1 MKLVKSLLLGSAA
14 GLSAVVGAQA
24 ADLPVEKAA
33 PVEYVRVCSAYGAG
47 FFYIPGTDT
56 CLRVGGRVRA
66 EYLYQETFDRRDN
79 AIGFLARGRLNV
91 DARTQTE
98 YGTLRAFFRYE
109 ITRSTGAYRTGG
121 GPIGADGDP
130 SQQATSLTD
139 NGLNL
144 DRAFVQFGPL
154 TAGRLTSFFDFYA
167 NDLAFSA
174 ALGSDRVTQV
184 LAYTATL
191 GNGFS
196 ATISM
201 EDGIERR
208 TFGSPAGALS
218 SVRFQG
224 QDFPAGFAFASG
236 GNFVAGFPVGGTV
249 AIGGETAPDGVA
261 NIRYDNSAFGSAQ
274 ISAAVHQVRAGTLT
288 FSPSQQIAAQ
298 QAGTAARGDFADA
311 EYGFAVQGGVKINLP
326 FIAAGDVLWLQAAYA
341 EGAINYLGFGS
352 NSSTGRLSPLSFGQ
366 TDAFVNASGDIRL
379 TEGFAF
385 VGAFTHYFTPQLRAG
400 LIGSYGQLDYDS
412 AATGIVRRGV
422 GLGTDPRLVGGRTG
436 FVDVE
441 EYRVEGNLI
450 WSPVKDVDI
459 GVDVLYQNI
468 DPKGRIVQAGRGPGV
483 NGNGGNRLVGDS
495 DIVVGRLRIQRDF

>member
-66 EYLYQETFDRRDN
+66 EYLYQETFDRREST
-79 AIGFLARGRLNV
+79 IGFLARGRLNV

-130 SQQATSLTD
+130 SQEGTSLTD

-144 DRAFVQFGPL
+144 DRAFIQFGPL

-208 TFGSPAGALS
+208 TFGSLNTFNLNAAGGSVAAGTAGAFPS
-218 SVRFQG
+218 GNPTFRF
-224 QDFPAGFAFASG
+224 AGGDFASQ
-236 GNFVAGFPVGGTV
+236 NFVV
-249 AIGGETAPDGVA
+249 GGETAPDGVA
-261 NIRYDNSAFGSAQ
+261 NIRYDNTAFGSAQ
-274 ISAAVHQVRAGTLT
+274 ISAAVHQVRSSNFEPLLNRPENFQRDVVDT
-288 FSPSQQIAAQ
+288 
-298 QAGTAARGDFADA
+298 
-311 EYGFAVQGGVKINLP
+311 EYGYAVQGGVKINLP

-341 EGAINYLGFGS
+341 KGAINYLGFGGRT
-352 NSSTGRLSPLSFGQ
+352 STGRLSPLSLAQ
-366 TDAFVNASGDIRL
+366 SDAFIGPSGDLEL
-379 TEGFAF
+379 TEGFAV
-385 VGAFTHYFTPQLRAG
+385 VGAFLHYFTPQLRAG
-400 LIGSYGQLDYDS
+400 LIGSYGQLDYDQTGS
-412 AATGIVRRGV
+412 GVITAASPIGAQFA
-422 GLGTDPRLVGGRTG
+422 RLRGGRFG
-436 FVDVE
+436 FVDTE

-459 GVDVLYQNI
+459 GVDILYQNI
-468 DPKGRIVQAGRGPGV
+468 DPKGRVLGFERGAGGSV
-483 NGNGGNRLVGDS
+483 ARLVNDQDLLG
-495 DIVVGRLRIQRDF
+495 GRLRIQRDF